1 MEQAEAAYLQS
12 RDRLAE
18 YLLKAPG
25 AESETRSQAY
35 RLWEAAGRPIGNPD
49 EYWYRAERL
58 LGADRLDSSSRVAV
72 VD

>member
-1 MEQAEAAYLQS
+1 MERAEAAYLRS

-18 YLLKAPG
+18 YLLNAG
-25 AESETRSQAY
+25 AKSDTRSQAY

-49 EYWYRAERL
+49 EYWFRAERL
-58 LGADRLDSSSRVAV
+58 QDADRPDPASRVAV